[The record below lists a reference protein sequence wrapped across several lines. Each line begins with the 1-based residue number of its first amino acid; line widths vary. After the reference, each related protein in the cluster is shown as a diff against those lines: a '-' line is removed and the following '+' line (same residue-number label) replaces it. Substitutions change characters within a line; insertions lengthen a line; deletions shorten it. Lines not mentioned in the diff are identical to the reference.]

1 MDNRLNEQC
10 RSCRAYMAESSLEE
24 QESRDHYFVRNLI
37 KDPEASRDF
46 DPGPFTQAKRFAH
59 QILHPS
65 LIIVRFPQTSTL
77 LWLNRLLL
85 LSGYHPPRLQAV
97 CSGRWLQQSLEPNH
111 LHSGNL
117 IIFWLLLLNLFIL
130 GFLRLDTSVLPC
142 LRLYVPTTQG

>member
-1 MDNRLNEQC
+1 
-10 RSCRAYMAESSLEE
+10 MAESSLEQ

-97 CSGRWLQQSLEPNH
+97 CSTSLARSIPARVNSCAIFQMMHKH
-111 LHSGNL
+111 L
-117 IIFWLLLLNLFIL
+117 
-130 GFLRLDTSVLPC
+130 
-142 LRLYVPTTQG
+142 